1 MSTHDDPP
9 RRPDE
14 AAGEIVGTESAP
26 ALGPTASIPEPAEAI
41 EAREGVHSE
50 AGERVHGEAGERVRG
65 VAGER
70 VPGEAG
76 ERAHGEAGER
86 VPGELVPGELVALE
100 PSPNQFPPSPSQFP
114 PNQFFA
120 GQPSPNQFP
129 AADDSVLPAA
139 ADLQDAVGA
148 PKRRR
153 REPEPPPD
161 PDDPVA
167 PKNRR
172 MQVIAG
178 LSLVA
183 GIGIVAL
190 IFLGRANSDRYVL
203 ACSTDRMTPE
213 QGRSFPPW
221 GEHPMQGPEWKPIA
235 LPPNAECTERET
247 DSLPELEKLYLDKL
261 VDRASTTLTSKTL
274 LDKQGSAAPLDVVSD
289 QLTQALLLAR
299 SPERRDQRK
308 EIERLQGDVTY
319 WRATL
324 RLRDAQAA
332 LLDAAKQ
339 FDAAA
344 ALRPR
349 HVTDADAWATFLRR
363 LSDELHAGPGG
374 AAPEAV
380 APAPLDAPRPPLGSA
395 LPVEATEPSE
405 PPPTVDAGVPT
416 GGVLL

>member
-1 MSTHDDPP
+1 MSEPDDPSAP
-9 RRPDE
+9 TE

-26 ALGPTASIPEPAEAI
+26 ALGPNATIPEPIEAI
-41 EAREGVHSE
+41 EDAAGQQAAGQHVGRE
-50 AGERVHGEAGERVRG
+50 
-65 VAGER
+65 
-70 VPGEAG
+70 P
-76 ERAHGEAGER
+76 
-86 VPGELVPGELVALE
+86 ELVPGELVAL
-100 PSPNQFPPSPSQFP
+100 
-114 PNQFFA
+114 A
-120 GQPSPNQFP
+120 PSPNQFP
-129 AADDSVLPAA
+129 APEPDVFPGEPSPHQAPNDALLPAA
-139 ADLQDAVGA
+139 ADLQAAVGA

-161 PDDPVA
+161 PDDPVM
-167 PKNRR
+167 PRNRR
-172 MQVIAG
+172 TQVIAG

-183 GIGIVAL
+183 GLGITAL
-190 IFLGRANSDRYVL
+190 IFLGRANSERYLL
-203 ACSTDRMTPE
+203 ACTTDRMTPE

-221 GEHPMQGPEWKPIA
+221 GTRPMPGPAWKPIT
-235 LPPNAECTERET
+235 LPANAECTERET

-261 VDRASTTLTSKTL
+261 IDRASTALTSKTL
-274 LDKQGSAAPLDVVSD
+274 LDKQGSGAPLDVVSD

-363 LSDELHAGPGG
+363 LTDELHAGPSGTAPD
-374 AAPEAV
+374 AAV
-380 APAPLDAPRPPLGSA
+380 PAAIDTPRAPLGSA
-395 LPVEATEPSE
+395 LPVEPTEPGE
-405 PPPTVDAGVPT
+405 PPPPADAGVPT

>member
-1 MSTHDDPP
+1 MSAPDDPP
-9 RRPDE
+9 RRPGE

-26 ALGPTASIPEPAEAI
+26 ALGPTATIPEPIEAI
-41 EAREGVHSE
+41 AAGEAPEPIAAIQAGEAPEPIAANEASEARGPISATG
-50 AGERVHGEAGERVRG
+50 AGDAAR
-65 VAGER
+65 
-70 VPGEAG
+70 
-76 ERAHGEAGER
+76 
-86 VPGELVPGELVALE
+86 ELVPGELVALE
-100 PSPNQFPPSPSQFP
+100 PSPNQFPASEPSPSPASEP
-114 PNQFFA
+114 PFFA
-120 GQPSPNQFP
+120 GERSPNQFP
-129 AADDSVLPAA
+129 APDDAVLPAA
-139 ADLQDAVGA
+139 ADLQAAVGA

-153 REPEPPPD
+153 REPEPVSD
-161 PDDPVA
+161 PDDPV
-167 PKNRR
+167 PPRTRR
-172 MQVIAG
+172 TQVIAG

-183 GIGIVAL
+183 GLGITAL
-190 IFLGRANSDRYVL
+190 IFLGRANSDRYLL

-221 GEHPMQGPEWKPIA
+221 GSRPIPGPAWKPIA
-235 LPPNAECTERET
+235 LPPNAECTEHET

-274 LDKQGSAAPLDVVSD
+274 LDKQGSVAPLDVVAD

-324 RLRDAQAA
+324 RLRDAQTA
-332 LLDAAKQ
+332 LVDAAKQ

-363 LSDELHAGPGG
+363 VTDELQAGPTGT
-374 AAPEAV
+374 PPQAV
-380 APAPLDAPRPPLGSA
+380 VPAPIDAPRAPLGSA
-395 LPVEATEPSE
+395 LPVEPTEPSE
-405 PPPTVDAGVPT
+405 PPPPVDASVAT